1 MEINLFGEIAI
12 IDFWEIMVSELIG
25 AVVGE
30 IPFIGTGIMCV
41 YDFSIKVAELFW
53 NFGIKIPTS
62 CIFGLTEIDRSFYKG
77 MEEFPLVLYDL
88 IKHLF
93 GKG

>member
-1 MEINLFGEIAI
+1 MEFNILGITV
-12 IDFWEIMVSELIG
+12 IDLWGLIVDEMIS
-25 AVVGE
+25 AAVGE
-30 IPFIGTGIMCV
+30 VPYVGSIISCIYGFISKCV
-41 YDFSIKVAELFW
+41 VLGW
-53 NFGIKIPTS
+53 NCIKIPTS

-88 IKHLF
+88 IRHLF

>member
-1 MEINLFGEIAI
+1 MEIEIFGFYTILDI
-12 IDFWEIMVSELIG
+12 LDILIG
-25 AVVGE
+25 AVTGE
-30 IPFIGTGIMCV
+30 VPIIGPALSCII
-41 YDFSIKVAELFW
+41 DFSIKFAELGW
-53 NFGIKIPTS
+53 NCIKIPTS

-88 IKHLF
+88 IRHLF